1 MLTIAGTHRITF
13 EFGFGKINNQNN
25 FSQLFTINKYII
37 VIFKDD
43 WTSNSDTSFGPTR
56 AQPIRLD
63 ISSVQVSILL

>member
-1 MLTIAGTHRITF
+1 M
-13 EFGFGKINNQNN
+13 
-25 FSQLFTINKYII
+25 

-63 ISSVQVSILL
+63 ISSVQVSILLQYYMHLCFLNSVCIGLKSHGI